1 MSEEYGYNM
10 GVFLCLGQ
18 QIHSLSCNQANDITN
33 YKSFKDIH
41 EELES
46 KETIFILLGSSMHK
60 IKKKA
65 EQVACNQAIITL
77 SKFI

>member
-1 MSEEYGYNM
+1 M

-18 QIHSLSCNQANDITN
+18 QIHSLSCNDAKDIKN

-41 EELES
+41 EELEG
-46 KETIFILLGSSMHK
+46 KENIFILLGSSMHK